1 MISMKIKVKV
11 VFVVWAIGLVT
22 FTVKAQHQISFQPV
36 ALNYFFDNSPFL
48 SSGISGYANT
58 PNYAYGVQY
67 QYQKPNSKLIA
78 AQFNLIREW
87 NRWEIEGT
95 NLTYGNSRRVK
106 EANVVF
112 SRQKQICN
120 KVNWTY
126 GAGPTVRNIYYVN
139 DTLDDTTFPLIIKF
153 YQSHDLQLGAKG
165 QTSITYTPFKWLT
178 LYSQFQ
184 FSGYLISR
192 QIYGNINIDFIN
204 DFVQKQRLNFP
215 SRFYSSLSFGV
226 GINF

>member
-1 MISMKIKVKV
+1 MISLKIKVKV

-67 QYQKPNSKLIA
+67 QYQKPNTKLIA

-139 DTLDDTTFPLIIKF
+139 DTLDDTIFPLIIKF

-178 LYSQFQ
+178 IYGQLN
-184 FSGYLISR
+184 FSGYL
-192 QIYGNINIDFIN
+192 
-204 DFVQKQRLNFP
+204 LNFP
-215 SRFYSSLSFGV
+215 MVASFSEQIITDFGFKKPSFLPSRLHSSLTFGV

>member
-1 MISMKIKVKV
+1 MKIKVKV

-67 QYQKPNSKLIA
+67 QYQKPNTKLIA

-139 DTLDDTTFPLIIKF
+139 DTLDDTIFPLIIKF

-178 LYSQFQ
+178 IYGQLN
-184 FSGYLISR
+184 FSGYL
-192 QIYGNINIDFIN
+192 
-204 DFVQKQRLNFP
+204 LNFP
-215 SRFYSSLSFGV
+215 MVASFSEQIITDFGYKKPSFLPSRLHSSLTFGV